1 MANKD
6 KVENPKVTAQT
17 ESATKSVK
25 TDVKKEKEPTYTVS
39 EFASAPK
46 TLEASAD
53 IVVAALTVD
62 GKENYTVTEAK
73 ELVKKFKEKEVK

>member
-6 KVENPKVTAQT
+6 KVETPKVTAQT
-17 ESATKSVK
+17 N
-25 TDVKKEKEPTYTVS
+25 VKKVNEPTYTVS